1 MNSGP
6 TSERVYA
13 ALKRLILDRRFRPGE
28 RLDPARIGEEL
39 NSSVTPVRDAL
50 HILVGEGLVETRTGE
65 GFQLPPIDEPGLQDL
80 YAWNA
85 QLLTLAIRTWPA
97 HGRCKDAATLE
108 PDEGAAGRAARLF
121 TAIADRSPNAEHRV
135 AIDRLNDRLHAA
147 RLVEAQRLDGTD
159 DECAA
164 LEAALGRGDVAAL
177 RKLVLAYHR
186 RRQRTAGD
194 IVRALYRGT
203 RAGPEQPFANNRDV
217 RPV

>member
-1 MNSGP
+1 MSSGP

-13 ALKRLILDRRFRPGE
+13 ALKRLILDRQFRPGE

-50 HILVGEGLVETRTGE
+50 HILVGEGLIETRTGE

-85 QLLTLAIRTWPA
+85 QLLMLAIRSWPVSD
-97 HGRCKDAATLE
+97 GVCDDAVPLQAT
-108 PDEGAAGRAARLF
+108 EGIADRAARLF
-121 TAIADRSPNAEHRV
+121 AAMADRSSNAEHSV
-135 AIDRLNDRLHAA
+135 AIARLNDRLHAA
-147 RLVEAQRLDGTD
+147 RLAEAQRLSGTD

-164 LEAALGRGDVAAL
+164 LEAALGRGDVTAL
-177 RKLVLAYHR
+177 RKLIPAYHR
-186 RRQRTAGD
+186 RRRSAAGD

-203 RAGPEQPFANNRDV
+203 
-217 RPV
+217 